1 MHNNAVSQTVTDEQ
15 SDVTHAPEQRS
26 GWRQQLTDPLRTTAI
41 ERYRTFHS
49 PAIPAHIV
57 RQNIVGHHS
66 E

>member
-15 SDVTHAPEQRS
+15 SDVTDHAPEQRS

-49 PAIPAHIV
+49 PA
-57 RQNIVGHHS
+57 R
-66 E
+66 